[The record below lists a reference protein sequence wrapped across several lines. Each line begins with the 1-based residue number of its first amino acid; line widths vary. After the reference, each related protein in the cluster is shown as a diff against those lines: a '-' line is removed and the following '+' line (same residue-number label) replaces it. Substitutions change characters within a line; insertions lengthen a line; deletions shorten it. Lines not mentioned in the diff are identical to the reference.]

1 MSEHRTTRRGLVS
14 GGIAAMLGGAFG
26 GGAISAIAQPAD
38 GWAASAPTVGDAG
51 VLTRALQIEQL
62 VVIAYERVLSAGA
75 LGPAGSG
82 AVRGFYS
89 HELQHVSTLE
99 RALMDLGATIPAPPH
114 DTASAQR
121 GLSVHHVPRSLTQLG
136 TARDCLK
143 LLIDVESVA
152 EGAYFDAVASLGDAG
167 RMRTA
172 AEIMGC
178 EAQHWTVLSGLL
190 NRFNVLRSVPYP
202 FVAGSK

>member
-1 MSEHRTTRRGLVS
+1 MV
-14 GGIAAMLGGAFG
+14 GGA
-26 GGAISAIAQPAD
+26 
-38 GWAASAPTVGDAG
+38 VG
-51 VLTRALQIEQL
+51 V
-62 VVIAYERVLSAGA
+62 
-75 LGPAGSG
+75 G
-82 AVRGFYS
+82 AV
-89 HELQHVSTLE
+89 
-99 RALMDLGATIPAPPH
+99 
-114 DTASAQR
+114 SAQR